1 VTVAKYSELLAWQKA
16 MDLVKEVYKIT
27 NAFPP
32 DERFGLTN
40 QLRRAPVSISS
51 NIAEGQSRAS
61 RAFVRYLSIA
71 QGSLAEVETQM
82 LIAQRLGYVGAPILG
97 KFQTL
102 AAETGRL
109 IHGLSNSIE
118 KHAAAH

>member
-1 VTVAKYSELLAWQKA
+1 MTLAKYSELMAWQKA
-16 MDLVKEVYKIT
+16 MDLVEKVYTIT
-27 NAFPP
+27 KGFPL

-40 QLRRAPVSISS
+40 QLRRASVSVPS

-61 RAFVRYLSIA
+61 RDFVRYLSIA

-82 LIAQRLGYVGAPILG
+82 LIAARLGYVGEPDTE
-97 KFQTL
+97 KFQHL
-102 AAETGRL
+102 AAEVGRL